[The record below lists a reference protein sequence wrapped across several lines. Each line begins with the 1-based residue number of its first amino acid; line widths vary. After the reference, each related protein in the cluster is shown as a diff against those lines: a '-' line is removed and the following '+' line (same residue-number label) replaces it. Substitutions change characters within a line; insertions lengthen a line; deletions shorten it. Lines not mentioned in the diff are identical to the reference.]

1 MQKPIS
7 RSKTFFLLLPTFL
20 SSLLA
25 IAHFFRE
32 RSDILVIC
40 SALIIPIILYK
51 RPISLKISQVALVLF
66 SLEWAHTTY
75 KLIMSRIADAQDW
88 QRLAIIMFTV
98 IAFNLVA
105 ALLLTNKNLAR
116 HYSQDKEQT

>member
-1 MQKPIS
+1 
-7 RSKTFFLLLPTFL
+7 
-20 SSLLA
+20 
-25 IAHFFRE
+25 
-32 RSDILVIC
+32 
-40 SALIIPIILYK
+40 
-51 RPISLKISQVALVLF
+51 
-66 SLEWAHTTY
+66 
-75 KLIMSRIADAQDW
+75 MSRIADAQDW